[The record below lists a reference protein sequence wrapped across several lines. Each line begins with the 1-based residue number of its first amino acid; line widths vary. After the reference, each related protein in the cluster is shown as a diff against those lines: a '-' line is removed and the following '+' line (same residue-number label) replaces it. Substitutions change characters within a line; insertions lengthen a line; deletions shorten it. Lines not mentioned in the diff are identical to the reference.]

1 MFNLFNRLNNEKGF
15 TLVELMVVVVI
26 IGILVAI
33 IIPIYGNVQ
42 DNSAMKAHESNLRA
56 IDGAIS
62 MYNAQVGS
70 DPQDIDALIDAHLLS
85 EEPKIPARITDKND
99 HKFFTQAYPENG
111 KYYLADAI
119 IKEAEGDDPEVTQKR
134 AFPTPN
140 KAEYEDSYRAGETY
154 DGAPAPVED

>member
-62 MYNAQVGS
+62 MYNAQEGK
-70 DPQDIDALIDAHLLS
+70 DPNSIQDLIDENLLS
-85 EEPKIPARITDKND
+85 EEPEIPARIVKNLVTSLY
-99 HKFFTQAYPENG
+99 KTKN
-111 KYYLADAI
+111 
-119 IKEAEGDDPEVTQKR
+119 IK
-134 AFPTPN
+134 
-140 KAEYEDSYRAGETY
+140 
-154 DGAPAPVED
+154 

>member
-62 MYNAQVGS
+62 MYNAQEGK
-70 DPQDIDALIDAHLLS
+70 DPDSIQELVDQDLLS
-85 EEPKIPARITDKND
+85 EVPELPKRINSDSADRFLEQVYPTD
-99 HKFFTQAYPENG
+99 G
-111 KYYLADAI
+111 KYYLENFV
-119 IKEAEGDDPEVTQKR
+119 IKEATDGNDAVTQKR
-134 AFPTPN
+134 AFPAPASSWD
-140 KAEYEDSYRAGETY
+140 KEAYRKGETY
-154 DGAPAPVED
+154 TE